1 MKRILLLALSILPLM
16 AACDKDKPE
25 EEEKVSI
32 KLDVTNL
39 TDDGYFD
46 GLLYYKVTSNSPCEV
61 SVNKVEK
68 TATMVEIPS
77 RIEINGNIYSCTS
90 IEDDAFYECGKL
102 SSIVIPNTIRSIGA
116 RSFYRCLLLNKIT
129 ISEGITSIGNS
140 AFYGCS
146 GLTTITFPEGITSI
160 GEYAFCYCSGLT
172 TITIPKSIMSIGNS
186 AFYYCSGLTTITIL
200 EGIKSIGER
209 AFYGCSELTSITIP
223 ESVTS
228 IGIYAFDGS
237 LNSITVKEGNTI
249 YDSRDNCNAI
259 IETKTNTLI
268 LGNMNTIIPESITSI
283 GNSAFYGCSGLTSIT
298 IPESVTSIGFCAFYD
313 CRKLTSVVCKGIT
326 PPTCG
331 WKVFTV
337 YNDDYQDYRPYCQSV
352 TLYVPKGSKK
362 AYQNSEPWNTFKEI
376 IEQ

>member
-146 GLTTITFPEGITSI
+146 GLT
-160 GEYAFCYCSGLT
+160 
-172 TITIPKSIMSIGNS
+172 
-186 AFYYCSGLTTITIL
+186 
-200 EGIKSIGER
+200 
-209 AFYGCSELTSITIP
+209 
-223 ESVTS
+223 
-228 IGIYAFDGS
+228 
-237 LNSITVKEGNTI
+237 
-249 YDSRDNCNAI
+249 
-259 IETKTNTLI
+259 
-268 LGNMNTIIPESITSI
+268 
-283 GNSAFYGCSGLTSIT
+283 SIT
-298 IPESVTSIGFCAFYD
+298 IPESVTSIGFFSFYD

-326 PPTCG
+326 PPTSG

>member
-1 MKRILLLALSILPLM
+1 MNSNITTVMKRILLLALSILPLM

-129 ISEGITSIGNS
+129 IS
-140 AFYGCS
+140 
-146 GLTTITFPEGITSI
+146 
-160 GEYAFCYCSGLT
+160 
-172 TITIPKSIMSIGNS
+172 
-186 AFYYCSGLTTITIL
+186 